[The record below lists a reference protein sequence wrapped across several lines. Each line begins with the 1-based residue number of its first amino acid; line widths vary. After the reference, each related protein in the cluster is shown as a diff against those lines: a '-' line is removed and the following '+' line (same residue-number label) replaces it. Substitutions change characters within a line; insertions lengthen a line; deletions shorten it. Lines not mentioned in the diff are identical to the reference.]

1 MFGTLSSGANAYA
14 KVSVETGVT
23 SASPHQLIV
32 MLFDGALMAVSNAA
46 SQMKAGNIAGK
57 GQSISKAISIIEN
70 GLRASL
76 DKKAGGSIAGNL
88 DALYEYMCNRLLQ
101 ANLKNQPEML
111 DEIQGL
117 LKDLKQSW
125 ESIGDTPA
133 SANAAAPA
141 ETAIPVSAA
150 PQPSPYDSL
159 TPHSARLV
167 KA

>member
-14 KVSVETGVT
+14 KVGVETGVAA
-23 SASPHQLIV
+23 ASPHQLIV

-46 SQMKAGNIAGK
+46 SQMKSGNIAGK
-57 GQSISKAISIIEN
+57 GQSISKAISIIES

-88 DALYEYMCNRLLQ
+88 DALYEYMCHRLLQ

-111 DEIQGL
+111 DEVHGL
-117 LKDLKQSW
+117 LKDLKQAW
-125 ESIGDTPA
+125 ESIGT
-133 SANAAAPA
+133 APA
-141 ETAIPVSAA
+141 EPA
-150 PQPSPYDSL
+150 PQQATAVAPKASAYDSL
-159 TPHSARLV
+159 TPHNARLV

>member
-1 MFGTLSSGANAYA
+1 MRT
-14 KVSVETGVT
+14 
-23 SASPHQLIV
+23 
-32 MLFDGALMAVSNAA
+32 
-46 SQMKAGNIAGK
+46 GNIAGK

-88 DALYEYMCNRLLQ
+88 DGLYEYMCNRLIQ

-111 DEIQGL
+111 DEIHGL
-117 LKDLKQSW
+117 LKDLKQAW
-125 ESIGDTPA
+125 ESIGEAPAAENAVA
-133 SANAAAPA
+133 SAPAAPK
-141 ETAIPVSAA
+141 TT
-150 PQPSPYDSL
+150 PYDSL